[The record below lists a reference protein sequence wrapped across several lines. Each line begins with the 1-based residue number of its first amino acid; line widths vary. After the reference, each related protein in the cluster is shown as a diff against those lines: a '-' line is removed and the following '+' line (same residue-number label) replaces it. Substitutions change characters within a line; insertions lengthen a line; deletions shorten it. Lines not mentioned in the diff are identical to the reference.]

1 MEQARFYDMPGI
13 NVWVAPVE
21 PEIAEDGLDREQIR
35 REMEKRLY
43 GAGLPVIE
51 KFDVRQAPE
60 FPCLGVVSYV
70 FQPQEDSP
78 VSIFS
83 IEMFFIQRIT
93 LAGPPATD
101 VMRMAWCRGRP
112 LARSPGLLRAS
123 IGPTSIRPWSPWW
136 IASLWSVSTQK
147 PLLVNSKKT
156 TSFAHLKNLS
166 SDFTYPVHIDTL
178 SS

>member
-1 MEQARFYDMPGI
+1 MEQASFHDRPGI

-21 PEIAEDGLDREQIR
+21 PEISEDGLDREQIR
-35 REMEKRLY
+35 LEVEKRLT

-51 KFDVRQAPE
+51 KFDVKQAPE
-60 FPCLGVVSYV
+60 FPCLGVVFYV

-93 LAGPPATD
+93 LAGPPP
-101 VMRMAWCRGRP
+101 MSCAWCGAGRP
-112 LARSPGLLRAS
+112 LAISPELLRAS

-136 IASLWSVSTQK
+136 TVSLWSASTQK
-147 PLLVNSKKT
+147 PLLANSKKT
-156 TSFAHLKNLS
+156 MSFAHLKNLS

>member
-101 VMRMAWCRGRP
+101 VMRMAWCREATGEI
-112 LARSPGLLRAS
+112 SRAAQG
-123 IGPTSIRPWSPWW
+123 INWSNLYK
-136 IASLWSVSTQK
+136 ALESLVDCFIVECFHAKAPVGQ
-147 PLLVNSKKT
+147 
-156 TSFAHLKNLS
+156 LKEDHVLCPS
-166 SDFTYPVHIDTL
+166 
-178 SS
+178 